1 MTKLERLKI
10 ALTKYNRTKSI
21 SQAADI
27 CNWLTKELLKPAK
40 NIQVTYTE
48 RVSVIEVRKG

>member
-1 MTKLERLKI
+1 MTKLERLKVE
-10 ALTKYNRTKSI
+10 LTKYNRTKSV
-21 SQAADI
+21 SRAADI

-40 NIQVTYTE
+40 NIPVTYIE

>member
-1 MTKLERLKI
+1 MTKLQRLKFELI
-10 ALTKYNRTKSI
+10 KYNRTKSI

-40 NIQVTYTE
+40 NIPVTYIE

>member
-1 MTKLERLKI
+1 MTKLQRLKFELI
-10 ALTKYNRTKSI
+10 KYNRAKSI

-27 CNWLTKELLKPAK
+27 CNWLAKELLKPAK
-40 NIQVTYTE
+40 NIPVTHIE

>member
-10 ALTKYNRTKSI
+10 ELTKYNRTKSV

-27 CNWLTKELLKPAK
+27 CNLLAKELLKPAK
-40 NIQVTYTE
+40 NIPVTYIE
-48 RVSVIEVRKG
+48 RVSVVEVREG

>member
-27 CNWLTKELLKPAK
+27 CNWLAKELLKPAK
-40 NIQVTYTE
+40 NIPVTHIE